1 MPEML
6 SSVGSFFGGSGGAG
20 GGLLDLLGLGTSGAG
35 LINNISTGIQE
46 NQQISKLKSLE
57 NPTNLSKEVAAATQ
71 PLNSGLVQ
79 SVGNTVD
86 ASLAEKG
93 LAQAPGIEAT
103 TLSQSLAPFEQQ
115 NQQTALQ
122 LVLQQLG
129 IPESILGALGKQ
141 QTNISPALALLMR
154 QNNPSGGSNPTNPNS
169 SQYDSFFNSLGN
181 FGSSGSPAPADPT
194 FSDSFDFSGVNA

>member
-1 MPEML
+1 MPDML
-6 SSVGSFFGGSGGAG
+6 GSLGSFFGGSGSAG
-20 GGLLDLLGLGTSGAG
+20 GGLIDLLGLGTTGAG
-35 LINNISTGIQE
+35 LFNNISTGIQE

-57 NPTNLSKEVAAATQ
+57 NPTTLAKEVSQATQ
-71 PLNSGLVQ
+71 PLNSGLTQ

-93 LAQAPGIEAT
+93 LAQAPGIEAS
-103 TLSQSLAPFEQQ
+103 TLAQALAPFQEQ
-115 NQQTALQ
+115 NQNTALQ

-129 IPESILGALGKQ
+129 IPESILSSLGRQ

-154 QNNPSGGSNPTNPNS
+154 QNNPSGSNPTNPGS

-181 FGSSGSPAPADPT
+181 FGSSGSPPPSDPT